1 MVVVR
6 KIETRGRNK
15 KPLTDFER
23 EVFTDVL
30 KTYIS
35 PADIMKKYQLGH
47 TTAHRIYDLALKEIK
62 EAHKL
67 VKSLLKIESAEI
79 ENEIE

>member
-15 KPLTDFER
+15 KPLTDFESA
-23 EVFTDVL
+23 VFADVL
-30 KTYIS
+30 KTYIG

-47 TTAHRIYDLALKEIK
+47 TTAHRIYGLALKEIK
-62 EAHKL
+62 ESHKL
-67 VKSLLKIESAEI
+67 VKSLLKIESAEE
-79 ENEIE
+79 ENELN